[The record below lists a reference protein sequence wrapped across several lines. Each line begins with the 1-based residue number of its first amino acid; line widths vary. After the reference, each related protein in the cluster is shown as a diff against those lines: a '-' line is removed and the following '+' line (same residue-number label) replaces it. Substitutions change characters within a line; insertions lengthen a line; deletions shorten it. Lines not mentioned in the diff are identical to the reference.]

1 LSATFDIANK
11 KADEAKFTSDLSS
24 NAEACT
30 DIESQGKRVPKRP
43 VAYSPPHAHSAKK
56 KEKSAAE
63 LRSDAF
69 EVPAVPS
76 ELAELSIEN
85 MVNENMQLVEPEHE
99 TSPVVSR
106 HLSQTEVSVENAR
119 DAGQPYVNN
128 STSSKDNSFACG
140 EVNSLSNQNVS
151 QNLHLRDSHDN
162 ASTSRHRMNMS
173 FSVEGRDNG
182 MNDRESATRASLGQQ
197 STVSKFY

>member
-1 LSATFDIANK
+1 MKPSLRQIYQATLKPVQISR
-11 KADEAKFTSDLSS
+11 AKEKGCQKDQLH
-24 NAEACT
+24 
-30 DIESQGKRVPKRP
+30 IV
-43 VAYSPPHAHSAKK
+43 HHSAKK
-56 KEKSAAE
+56 KKKSAAE

-69 EVPAVPS
+69 QVPAVPS
-76 ELAELSIEN
+76 ELAELSIEY
-85 MVNENMQLVEPEHE
+85 MVNENMQLEHK

-106 HLSQTEVSVENAR
+106 HLNQTEVSVENAR

-162 ASTSRHRMNMS
+162 ASTSRHRMNTS